1 MPVSFDVMTC
11 LILFRD
17 KWYLVHNFS
26 VTASVETIG
35 SWLNQIKLVCKF
47 NFKIWLECISDPPI
61 KIWQTVS
68 RRYQTTCKQRC
79 LLSLPPQCSP
89 PGIKHRFSWCM
100 TRQPCVFT
108 KVTLNTLKYIST
120 YLWRACVRMLRTH
133 DDVFVTHAGR
143 AVAHL
148 WRMPGFGRTS
158 ISTLHWWWL
167 RVDFSKLKPFIFVP
181 HTNNLVPSIWLSSR
195 NQIVQHIESLP
206 AGMQCTSVSF
216 SYFQNCFVSSG
227 CSSGMILCNLFE
239 VEWK

>member
-17 KWYLVHNFS
+17 KWYLVYHFS
-26 VTASVETIG
+26 VAASVETIG
-35 SWLNQIKLVCKF
+35 NSLNQIKLVCKF
-47 NFKIWLECISDPPI
+47 NFKIWLECISDQPI

-79 LLSLPPQCSP
+79 LLSPQCPP

-100 TRQPCVFT
+100 TRQPCVCT

-120 YLWRACVRMLRTH
+120 YLWRAYVRMSRTR

-158 ISTLHWWWL
+158 ISTLHWWWP
-167 RVDFSKLKPFIFVP
+167 RVDFSKLKQFVFVP

-195 NQIVQHIESLP
+195 NQIVQHFESLP
-206 AGMQCTSVSF
+206 AGVQCTSLSF
-216 SYFQNCFVSSG
+216 SYFCNFVSSG
-227 CSSGMILCNLFE
+227 CSSGKILCNLFE
-239 VEWK
+239 IERK